1 MEGKFKSAW
10 VDSFHRGTGI
20 FLEWQNNDLI
30 ITAYN
35 ITPQGD
41 EAKATKTLYNRVNN
55 TKKFLQQKPQEFI
68 NNFSNLL
75 FSFFVIGYEY

>member
-35 ITPQGD
+35 ITPEGD
-41 EAKATKTLYNRVNN
+41 GAKATETIYKR
-55 TKKFLQQKPQEFI
+55 I
-68 NNFSNLL
+68 
-75 FSFFVIGYEY
+75 